1 MQEENLTIFKSWETK
16 IDRQFLSN
24 YRKIKDDDIIKFSLF
39 LYINFMGKHEKT
51 SEYIKEI
58 SNGFFISGGLNNIF
72 VYNGIVEPKKMKKI
86 KKDNKRILE
95 IKGIDKF
102 VELII
107 YSDNEIN
114 RSSINNNL
122 ITPIHLYILFGK
134 KK

>member
-1 MQEENLTIFKSWETK
+1 M
-16 IDRQFLSN
+16 
-24 YRKIKDDDIIKFSLF
+24 KFSLF
-39 LYINFMGKHEKT
+39 LDINFLNIMGKHEKT

-58 SNGFFISGGLNNIF
+58 SNEYFISGGLNNIF

-86 KKDNKRILE
+86 KKDNKRIFE
-95 IKGIDKF
+95 IKGNDKF

-114 RSSINNNL
+114 MFSINNNL
-122 ITPIHLYILFGK
+122 ITIIYLYILFRK